1 MTAARS
7 TIRVMA
13 TPVLETKLHAPRVR
27 HGLVDRR
34 RLNDVMRRGAATK
47 LTLVSAPPGFGKTT
61 LVGDW
66 LASRGPGTAA
76 AWLSLDASDSDR
88 ATFLAYLVAALRSA
102 VPGIGDLSVAALE
115 ATPPRFDV
123 AIQAILNELAAVPEE
138 VALVLDDLHVIDSPE
153 VVDDLT
159 FLLDHLPRTV
169 HIVITTRA
177 DPPLPLSRMRAR
189 GELVEVRAADLRFT
203 PEEAAAFLNESM
215 DLALNLDDVA
225 ALEARTEGWV
235 AGLQLAALSLRGR
248 RDATSFIAD
257 FAGDDRYI
265 VDYLGDE
272 VLARQ
277 TEAVR
282 GFLLDT
288 AVLDRLTG
296 PLCDAVTGRDDGG
309 RMLEALDRANLF
321 LVALD
326 DRRHWYRY
334 HHLFADVLRTRLLDE
349 RPDDVLTLHRR
360 ASEWFE
366 RHGEQPEAIRH
377 ALAGGDFGRAADWIE
392 LAHPALGRARGEVTL
407 RGWLDAL
414 PYGLFEDRPVLAAA
428 YAGVLMQMG
437 EIDRVEPLLR
447 AAERALAAIDSA
459 VVVDRER
466 LSHLP
471 GQLAMYRAA
480 LSRIE
485 GDLAATMTHARQ
497 ALELADPR
505 DPLGRGGPQALLGL
519 ATWETGDLDGAYRW
533 FGDGMASLEQS
544 GFIADVVGGAVT
556 LADIRIAQGRLSDA
570 MRIYERGLALATG
583 QDGPPLRGAADMH
596 VGISA
601 VLRERN
607 QLEAAAQHLA
617 ASRELGD
624 ENGLPKNPG
633 RWRIAAARLRQAV
646 GDVEGALQLLD
657 EAQLH
662 FFSDMSPDIQPIAA
676 LKARLWIAQGRLA
689 DARAWAGER
698 SLAPD
703 DELSYVREFEHAT
716 LARLMLAE
724 AVRDAADE
732 TLGAVIDLTKRME
745 EAALAGGRYGPAID
759 ILVVQALA
767 LRARGDLVAA
777 LATLKRSI
785 ALAEPEGYVRV
796 FLDVGAPMTALLRD
810 AAKREPS
817 GSYVAMLR
825 AASTTAPPSMSP
837 AQQLVEP
844 LSERELEIL
853 RLLATQLSGPEI
865 ASHLVVSLNTVRTH
879 TRNVF
884 AKLGVNSRRAA
895 VHRAEELHLLTRSG
909 H

>member
-1 MTAARS
+1 MS
-7 TIRVMA
+7 
-13 TPVLETKLHAPRVR
+13 TPVLETKLHAPRTR
-27 HGLVDRR
+27 HGLIERR
-34 RLNDVMRRGAATK
+34 RLTDLMRRGAQTK

-66 LASRGPGTAA
+66 LASQGPAMAA
-76 AWLSLDASDSDR
+76 AWLSLDASDTDR
-88 ATFLAYLVAALRSA
+88 ATFWTYLVAALRSA
-102 VPGIGDLSVAALE
+102 VPSIAAFSVAALE

-123 AIQAILNELAAVPEE
+123 AIQALLNELAAVPEG
-138 VALVLDDLHVIDSPE
+138 VALVLDDFHVIASPE

-189 GELVEVRAADLRFT
+189 GELVEIRAADLRFT
-203 PEEAAAFLNESM
+203 PAEAAAFLNESM
-215 DLALNLDDVA
+215 DLALNVDDVE

-265 VDYLGDE
+265 VDYLVDE

-282 GFLLDT
+282 RFLLDT
-288 AVLDRLTG
+288 AVLDRLSG

-309 RMLEALDRANLF
+309 RMLDALDRANLF

-334 HHLFADVLRTRLLDE
+334 HHLFADVLRAQLLDE
-349 RPDDVLTLHRR
+349 RPDAVSTVHRR
-360 ASEWFE
+360 ASVWFE
-366 RHGEQPEAIRH
+366 QHGEQAEAIRH
-377 ALAGGDFGRAADWIE
+377 ALAGGDFDRAADLIE
-392 LAHPALGRARGEVTL
+392 LAHFALGRTRGEVTL
-407 RGWLDAL
+407 RRWLDAL
-414 PYGLFEDRPVLAAA
+414 PHELFEDRPVLAAG

-437 EIDRVEPLLR
+437 EIGRVDPLLH
-447 AAERALAAIDSA
+447 AAERSLEAMDDA

-466 LSHLP
+466 LPYLP

-480 LSRIE
+480 LARVH
-485 GDLAATMTHARQ
+485 GDLAGTMTHARR

-505 DPLGRGGPQALLGL
+505 DHLGRGGPQALLGL
-519 ATWETGDLDGAYRW
+519 ATWESGDLDAAYRW
-533 FGDGMASLEQS
+533 FADGMASLEQG
-544 GFIADVVGGAVT
+544 GFITDVVGGAVT
-556 LADIRIAQGRLSDA
+556 LADIRTAQGRLGDA
-570 MRIYERGLALATG
+570 LRIYERGLQLAIG
-583 QDGPPLRGAADMH
+583 QGGTALRGAADMH
-596 VGISA
+596 VGMST

-607 QLEAAAQHLA
+607 QLAAAAEHLA

-633 RWRIAAARLRQAV
+633 RSRIAAARLRQAET
-646 GDVEGALQLLD
+646 DLDGALQLLD
-657 EAQLH
+657 EAQAH
-662 FFSDMSPDIQPIAA
+662 YFGDMSPDIQPIAA

-689 DARAWAGER
+689 EAREWAQER
-698 SLAPD
+698 GLTPD
-703 DELSYVREFEHAT
+703 DELLYVREFEHAT

-724 AVRDAADE
+724 AARDAADE
-732 TLGAVIDLTKRME
+732 RFAAVVDLTTR
-745 EAALAGGRYGPAID
+745 LAGAAEASSRNGAAID
-759 ILVVQALA
+759 ALVVQALA
-767 LRARGDLVAA
+767 HHASQDLSPALEALRRA
-777 LATLKRSI
+777 I

-796 FLDVGAPMTALLRD
+796 FLDEGTPMAALLQD

-817 GSYVAMLR
+817 GSYSAKLR
-825 AASTTAPPSMSP
+825 AAAATVPRSMGR

-853 RLLATQLSGPEI
+853 RLLATELSGPEI
-865 ASHLVVSLNTVRTH
+865 ANHLVVSLNTVRTH
-879 TRNVF
+879 TKNVF

-895 VHRAEELHLLTRSG
+895 VHRGEELGLLTHSG
-909 H
+909 R